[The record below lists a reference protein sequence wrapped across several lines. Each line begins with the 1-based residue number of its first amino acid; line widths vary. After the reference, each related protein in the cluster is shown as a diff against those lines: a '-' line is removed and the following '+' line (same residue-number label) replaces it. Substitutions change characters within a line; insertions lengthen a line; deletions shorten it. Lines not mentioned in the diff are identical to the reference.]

1 MYKQIGNI
9 NKEKEII
16 WDLNWNFMAENL
28 DNSNEKVIS
37 H

>member
-1 MYKQIGNI
+1 MDKQIWNI

-16 WDLNWNFMAENL
+16 WDQNRNFMAENL
-28 DNSNEKVIS
+28 DNSDEKVIS

>member
-1 MYKQIGNI
+1 MYKRIGNI

-16 WDLNWNFMAENL
+16 WDPNRNFMAENF
-28 DNSNEKVIS
+28 DNSNEKVTS